1 MADKVKLKKD
11 GVTAEVYTTSAVDSK
26 QNEKANA
33 SDVYTKSSVDFKL
46 SAKQDKL
53 VSGTNIKTVNWN
65 SILGSGNIA
74 VTASLPSSG
83 SMATLSLTDRL
94 NLENAPY
101 GIKFSTANYAV
112 TNMEAGQVSIT
123 LGKYVNND
131 ASASVTFHA
140 GSKGQGTWRVSAIAT
155 GITWV
160 TSVTC
165 VAESVSNT
173 GFKIWVRR
181 LVDTSSNSNSGTIK
195 VDWIAVKYW

>member
-1 MADKVKLKKD
+1 MAKYLDCDGLTKLWAKI
-11 GVTAEVYTTSAVDSK
+11 TA
-26 QNEKANA
+26 
-33 SDVYTKSSVDFKL
+33 KL
-46 SAKQDKL
+46 SKKQDTL
-53 VSGTNIKTVNWN
+53 VSGTNIKTINGR

-74 VTASLPSSG
+74 VTDSLPSSG

-101 GIKFSTANYAV
+101 GIKFSSANYAV

-140 GSKGQGTWRVSAIAT
+140 GSKGQGTWRVALAVT
-155 GITWV
+155 GTTWV

-165 VAESVSNT
+165 TAESVST
-173 GFKIWVRR
+173 SGFKIWARR